1 MKKLVLAFLVAII
14 ASCNSTDKSSE
25 EHSSKMKEVIAIHD
39 QVMPKMGTLARLARQ
54 LNEKMEVEGKND
66 EMEQAVKDL
75 GDAKTNMMD
84 WMRDFGGKFSA
95 DQILKGAEISDDEMK
110 LLLEEEK
117 EIIQVRDQI
126 LGSIERAEKLVA
138 QE

>member
-1 MKKLVLAFLVAII
+1 
-14 ASCNSTDKSSE
+14 
-25 EHSSKMKEVIAIHD
+25 
-39 QVMPKMGTLARLARQ
+39 
-54 LNEKMEVEGKND
+54 
-66 EMEQAVKDL
+66 
-75 GDAKTNMMD
+75 
-84 WMRDFGGKFSA
+84 MRDFGGKFSA

>member
-1 MKKLVLAFLVAII
+1 MAVI
-14 ASCNSTDKSSE
+14 ASCNSTDHSSE

-54 LNEKMEVEGKND
+54 LNEKMEAEGKND

-75 GDAKTNMMD
+75 GSAKTSMMD

-95 DQILKGAEISDDEMK
+95 DQILKGAEMSDDDMK

-117 EIIQVRDQI
+117 QIIRVRDQI